1 MKEDEVGETCDLGRG
16 EREVTLNIG
25 GDLNILG
32 QGGRSDTKHWW

>member
-1 MKEDEVGETCDLGRG
+1 VTLDTGGDLISGDR

-32 QGGRSDTKHWW
+32 QGERSDTKHWW